1 MCGALCG
8 QSHAQDTWPISSPPD
23 RVGFMSEAPQRLNNL
38 RSLAG
43 ISRILAIVG
52 IGGEVV
58 VGVYHMLRTPGA
70 LPWVDDHLLGIAV
83 VFAACFAASICTFLW
98 LAVLVLLKIEGN
110 AFRQYDVSR
119 DVSESLS
126 RYGADLK
133 TIAENAQMSD
143 LVRSVT
149 HRSRERTAIR
159 LAINEE
165 IIRGDWEAA
174 YALVELLE
182 ERHGYRNEAARLRA
196 ELDAS
201 RAGEADVK
209 VHDSVEH
216 VRALMA
222 AHDWDRARRMMDRLM
237 ASNGNNHEVKE
248 LPQAFHRAW
257 NEHKRRL
264 LKEWD
269 QAVQRNEV
277 DRGIALLKELDHY
290 LTPSEAGAL
299 QESARGVFRA
309 KLRNMGVQ
317 FSLAVSENNW
327 KEALNVGLQ
336 IQEEFPNSR
345 MASEVQD
352 RIHVLQKRAREMEE
366 GGAAVATGANGD

>member
-1 MCGALCG
+1 MERRPEYAFVANFLA
-8 QSHAQDTWPISSPPD
+8 HD
-23 RVGFMSEAPQRLNNL
+23 RVTSMSETPQRLDNL
-38 RSLAG
+38 RTLA
-43 ISRILAIVG
+43 RIARLLAIIG
-52 IGGEVV
+52 IGGGLVI
-58 VGVYHMLRTPGA
+58 GVYRLSGNPGIWPWFDSHMTAFGVL
-70 LPWVDDHLLGIAV
+70 
-83 VFAACFAASICTFLW
+83 FAACFGAAVCVFLW
-98 LAVLVLLKIEGN
+98 LSVSLLLKIEGN
-110 AFRQYDVSR
+110 SFRSYDVNR
-119 DVSESLS
+119 DMAEALEKHAVEL
-126 RYGADLK
+126 R
-133 TIAENAQMSD
+133 TVAENSQISD

-149 HRSRERTAIR
+149 HRSRERTSIR

-201 RAGEADVK
+201 RANEADVK

-237 ASNGNNHEVKE
+237 ASNGENQEVKD

-269 QAVQRNEV
+269 QTVQRNEV

-290 LTPSEAGAL
+290 LTPSEAAAL
-299 QESARGVFRA
+299 QESARGVFRE

-327 KEALNVGLQ
+327 KEALNVGRQ

-366 GGAAVATGANGD
+366 GGATVAARSGTD

>member
-1 MCGALCG
+1 
-8 QSHAQDTWPISSPPD
+8 
-23 RVGFMSEAPQRLNNL
+23 MSESPQRLDNL
-38 RSLAG
+38 RSLARVARLFAV
-43 ISRILAIVG
+43 IG
-52 IGGEVV
+52 IGGFVV
-58 VGVYHMLRTPGA
+58 IGAYRLSGDPGVF
-70 LPWVDDHLLGIAV
+70 PWLGKHLTAFFILFG
-83 VFAACFAASICTFLW
+83 ACFAVSLCTFLW
-98 LAVLVLLKIEGN
+98 LAVSLLLKIEGN
-110 AFRQYDVSR
+110 AFRSYDITR
-119 DVSESLS
+119 DM
-126 RYGADLK
+126 ADALNK
-133 TIAENAQMSD
+133 QGGDLRLIAENSQISD

-149 HRSRERTAIR
+149 HRSRERTSIR

-182 ERHGYRNEAARLRA
+182 ERHGYRNEASRLRA
-196 ELDAS
+196 ELDDS
-201 RAGEADVK
+201 RASEANVK
-209 VHDSVEH
+209 VHDTVEH

-222 AHDWDRARRMMDRLM
+222 SHDWDRARRMMDRLM
-237 ASNGNNHEVKE
+237 AANGENHEVKE

-269 QAVQRNEV
+269 QTVQRNEV

-290 LTPSEAGAL
+290 LTPSEAAAL
-299 QESARGVFRA
+299 QESARGVFRE

-327 KEALNVGLQ
+327 KEALNVGRQ

-352 RIHVLQKRAREMEE
+352 RIHVLMKRAREMEE
-366 GGAAVATGANGD
+366 SGIPVSTRANGD

>member
-1 MCGALCG
+1 
-8 QSHAQDTWPISSPPD
+8 
-23 RVGFMSEAPQRLNNL
+23 MSETPQRLDNL
-38 RSLAG
+38 RSLARVG
-43 ISRILAIVG
+43 RLLAILGVG
-52 IGGEVV
+52 GAVV
-58 VGVYHMLRTPGA
+58 VGAYRLSGTPGIW
-70 LPWVDDHLLGIAV
+70 PWFNAHLTGFVILC
-83 VFAACFAASICTFLW
+83 AACFGASLCIFLW
-98 LAVLVLLKIEGN
+98 LATTLLLKIEGN
-110 AFRQYDVSR
+110 SFRSYDVSR
-119 DVSESLS
+119 DMSDAME
-126 RYGADLK
+126 RQAGDLK
-133 TIAENAQMSD
+133 TIAENSQISD

-149 HRSRERTAIR
+149 HRSRERTSIR

-201 RAGEADVK
+201 RANESEIK
-209 VHDSVEH
+209 VHDTVEQ

-222 AHDWDRARRMMDRLM
+222 SHDWDRARRMMDRLM
-237 ASNGNNHEVKE
+237 ASHNDNREVKE
-248 LPQAFHRAW
+248 LPQVFHRAW

-290 LTPSEAGAL
+290 VTPSEAAAL

-327 KEALNVGLQ
+327 KEALVVGQQ
-336 IQEEFPNSR
+336 IREEFPNSR

-352 RIHVLQKRAREMEE
+352 RIHVLAKRAREMEE
-366 GGAAVATGANGD
+366 GGEAIAAGSNGD

>member
-1 MCGALCG
+1 MVRGRCFALV
-8 QSHAQDTWPISSPPD
+8 
-23 RVGFMSEAPQRLNNL
+23 RVIFMSETPKRLDNIRNV
-38 RSLAG
+38 A
-43 ISRILAIVG
+43 RIGRLLAIVSVG
-52 IGGEVV
+52 GWVLIGAYRLFGSP
-58 VGVYHMLRTPGA
+58 GVWPWFDAHLAGFAMLAGA
-70 LPWVDDHLLGIAV
+70 
-83 VFAACFAASICTFLW
+83 VFAAAICTFLW
-98 LAVLVLLKIEGN
+98 LAILLLLKIEGN
-110 AFRQYDVSR
+110 SFRNYDITR
-119 DVSESLS
+119 DMSEALDKH
-126 RYGADLK
+126 GLDLK
-133 TIAENAQMSD
+133 AIADNSQISD
-143 LVRSVT
+143 LVRSVM

-182 ERHGYRNEAARLRA
+182 ERHGYRNEATRLRA
-196 ELDAS
+196 ELDES
-201 RAGEADVK
+201 RASEANVK

-237 ASNGNNHEVKE
+237 ASNGENREVKE
-248 LPQAFHRAW
+248 LPAAFHRAW

-290 LTPSEAGAL
+290 LTPNEAAAL

-327 KEALNVGLQ
+327 KEALSVGLQ

-366 GGAAVATGANGD
+366 GGATVATEAE